1 MKIVHRDLV
10 RNGPGSVK
18 VLLPLA
24 PPLVLS
30 VRALRLL
37 VGFALFW
44 VAGSRADPT
53 AGIQWVALLL
63 LIRLTVVLRSWCRRR
78 RTTCGT
84 RTTSLPLVTASRP
97 SPYGECIFY
106 ACNLVQ
112 ILCRFAMRYSS
123 LTSAPGGCEKPLC
136 FRALCVLSFAKLFDL
151 LICHS

>member
-44 VAGSRADPT
+44 GLGLGLTQPLGFS
-53 AGIQWVALLL
+53 GLL
-63 LIRLTVVLRSWCRRR
+63 
-78 RTTCGT
+78 
-84 RTTSLPLVTASRP
+84 
-97 SPYGECIFY
+97 Y
-106 ACNLVQ
+106 
-112 ILCRFAMRYSS
+112 
-123 LTSAPGGCEKPLC
+123 C
-136 FRALCVLSFAKLFDL
+136 F
-151 LICHS
+151 

>member
-18 VLLPLA
+18 VLLLLA

-44 VAGSRADPT
+44 GAGSRADPT
-53 AGIQWVALLL
+53 AGVQWVALLL
-63 LIRLTVVLRSWCRRR
+63 LIWLTVVLRSWCRRR

-97 SPYGECIFY
+97 SPFGECIF
-106 ACNLVQ
+106 
-112 ILCRFAMRYSS
+112 
-123 LTSAPGGCEKPLC
+123 
-136 FRALCVLSFAKLFDL
+136 LCVQLGSDL
-151 LICHS
+151 VPFRHEVLLAD